1 MNLLLQ
7 GVANL
12 KLALNSPEDDVILI
26 GELESTSL
34 KLEMLQAEIAEY
46 LRFAARFS
54 KLINE
59 PDVDSEKVDL
69 SHMTN
74 SELLR
79 A

>member
-1 MNLLLQ
+1 MVNR
-7 GVANL
+7 
-12 KLALNSPEDDVILI
+12 II
-26 GELESTSL
+26 FGELESTSL